1 MYHWF
6 TVSCQSLIYSKA
18 TQLYVITF
26 FLCSFPLQC
35 MTVYYWDIV
44 QCITVPHL
52 RTSLFIHSKPYSFH
66 LPVPTS
72 QHTPLPP
79 PAHKHSLTSVSLCLF
94 CCCCSLAEL
103 CLTLCDPMNGR
114 TPGFPFLHYLPEF
127 AQTHVHLVSD
137 AIQPS
142 YPLSP
147 LSPLA
152 PSLSWHQGL
161 FLMSWF
167 FASDDQSI
175 GALAAVLLMNIL
187 GWFPLGLTGLISL
200 LSKDSQESSLAP

>member
-1 MYHWF
+1 MISYA
-6 TVSCQSLIYSKA
+6 KA
-18 TQLYVITF
+18 FDCGGV
-26 FLCSFPLQC
+26 
-35 MTVYYWDIV
+35 VV
-44 QCITVPHL
+44 QCTK
-52 RTSLFIHSKPYSFH
+52 T
-66 LPVPTS
+66 
-72 QHTPLPP
+72 
-79 PAHKHSLTSVSLCLF
+79 CM
-94 CCCCSLAEL
+94 
-103 CLTLCDPMNGR
+103 TLCDLPSSD
-114 TPGFPFLHYLPEF
+114 FPFLHYLPEF
-127 AQTHVHLVSD
+127 AQTHVRLVSD

-187 GWFPLGLTGLISL
+187 G
-200 LSKDSQESSLAP
+200 